1 MKRPKPGEKV
11 ILTCAR
17 PELFADLPVDNQKA
31 ICDIAGKPVLLKSYD
46 SQGRAELQFTD
57 SLGGIHF
64 LHVEPTEIK
73 AARDFISYVAYRRIS
88 LLLAVLFVFFAPL
101 FLGFAWISDHWF
113 KSDKPLLVFGGVWLA
128 GYVLL
133 TTLHR
138 LAKCPCCGMRLGVSA
153 PFTSKCGKC
162 KSALTI
168 VEV

>member
-73 AARDFISYVAYRRIS
+73 AACDFISYVAYRRIS

-113 KSDKPLLVFGGVWLA
+113 KSDKPLPRVRWSLASRIRPFDHTSPACEMPMLRYATRCFGSV
-128 GYVLL
+128 YV
-133 TTLHR
+133 
-138 LAKCPCCGMRLGVSA
+138 
-153 PFTSKCGKC
+153 
-162 KSALTI
+162 
-168 VEV
+168 